1 MDMIYMC
8 IKDALDLVCHENCCY
23 FFFFIF
29 RQIEKESCVIYYN

>member
-23 FFFFIF
+23 FFFIF
-29 RQIEKESCVIYYN
+29 RQIEKESCVIYHN

>member
-23 FFFFIF
+23 FFSSSDKLKKN
-29 RQIEKESCVIYYN
+29 RA